1 MRKSCNKQK
10 IIRVAL
16 LMLLDIAMSFLAG
29 FLSLLIR
36 LDFSFDR
43 LMSSGYF
50 SVFLRWAPV
59 FAAALICVFF
69 PLKLYNSLWE
79 FASVDELLHILVAVF
94 ILNGLL
100 FITVALDWIP
110 LPLSFPAL
118 NALILS
124 LLTIITR
131 FSYRMLRSN
140 QFIPVHGLSRS
151 WRGWSRHRWRC

>member
-1 MRKSCNKQK
+1 MKINYNKQK

-36 LDFSFDR
+36 LDFSFDT

-50 SVFLRWAPV
+50 STFLRWFPLNAV
-59 FAAALICVFF
+59 ALICIFI

-94 ILNGLL
+94 LLNACFEILNLKNRL
-100 FITVALDWIP
+100 IE
-110 LPLSFPAL
+110 LSSMAS
-118 NALILS
+118 A
-124 LLTIITR
+124 
-131 FSYRMLRSN
+131 M
-140 QFIPVHGLSRS
+140 
-151 WRGWSRHRWRC
+151 